1 MIDWAIGAAMVLATA
16 ALLWM
21 IVTGRPSRGE
31 RSGGI
36 ASLSAFHDFQAKD
49 RQNAVEVIIE
59 QKAGKKLE
67 EQSTGEG
74 KKHESEQ
81 VHD

>member
-1 MIDWAIGAAMVLATA
+1 MDWIIGALMLLSLAG
-16 ALLWM
+16 LFWM
-21 IVTGRPSRGE
+21 IIRGGPSRGE

-36 ASLSAFHDFQAKD
+36 GSLSAFYDFQAKD
-49 RQNAVEVIIE
+49 KQNAVEMIIE

-74 KKHESEQ
+74 TTHEPEQ
-81 VHD
+81 THD

>member
-1 MIDWAIGAAMVLATA
+1 MDWIIGTVMLLSLAG
-16 ALLWM
+16 LFWM
-21 IVTGRPSRGE
+21 IIRGGPSRGE

-49 RQNAVEVIIE
+49 RQNAVEMIIE

-67 EQSTGEG
+67 EQSTGQG
-74 KKHESEQ
+74 KENEPQ
-81 VHD
+81 QIHD